1 MADESKAPLYEDPH
15 CDDEDEEMDRRISQ
29 VAFVAYQQAKMK
41 GFAFVAKL
49 RNSQPSANVRRSGS
63 PISPR
68 ISNGIPIIITSK
80 SSAHI
85 SSPYLVIS
93 T

>member
-41 GFAFVAKL
+41 GLPVARYDAEKKAAPG
-49 RNSQPSANVRRSGS
+49 SFSARS
-63 PISPR
+63 PLYL
-68 ISNGIPIIITSK
+68 
-80 SSAHI
+80 
-85 SSPYLVIS
+85 PY
-93 T
+93 

>member
-41 GFAFVAKL
+41 GIPVARYDAEKK
-49 RNSQPSANVRRSGS
+49 A
-63 PISPR
+63 
-68 ISNGIPIIITSK
+68 T
-80 SSAHI
+80 
-85 SSPYLVIS
+85 YLLYPDGHREYVGDNK
-93 T
+93 